1 MMSRIHSRVVMTALC
16 VCAMASTAF
25 IDDVSAAPLS
35 VGSGVAA
42 VAFTVGGTADSTP
55 EASTCEAELDS
66 FTSRQYRTIDVH
78 HAFGITTA
86 GLLLAADGMGL
97 YHFLQLVKRGHE
109 LRDRIGYTEESVNT
123 APRTEGVKT
132 VWADGRSQT
141 ERVVHTGLI
150 IAGSLSYATTA
161 TMKLT
166 MPRTSKS
173 QAPVTATRLHRYAFY
188 LHAGLMAANIGLGLV
203 ESAALANGN
212 HDLLIGAGVAHIIV
226 GFSVPVVIL
235 GAAGIFKLP
244 FEY

>member
-1 MMSRIHSRVVMTALC
+1 MTSRIHCRILIAVFC
-16 VCAMASTAF
+16 ICAVTPIAFTNGASAASPGVGGGAATVAF
-25 IDDVSAAPLS
+25 I
-35 VGSGVAA
+35 
-42 VAFTVGGTADSTP
+42 VGGAADSTP
-55 EASTCEAELDS
+55 DASACEAELDS

-78 HAFGITTA
+78 QAFGITTA

-97 YHFLQLVKRGHE
+97 YHFLQLVNRGHE

-203 ESAALANGN
+203 ESSALANGN
-212 HDLLIGAGVAHIIV
+212 HDLLVGAGVAHIIV

-235 GAAGIFKLP
+235 GAAGIK
-244 FEY
+244 